1 LGFTEQGFKKLKLV
15 LNPNSRDG
23 GGINYLDTTCRHFG
37 QLIYNK
43 TFIPSQATER
53 IGVVVAF
60 TAVFE
65 DEVLSCTNNPSPTFN
80 QIPTNK
86 VVRMKSND
94 VEAIYRAFVDELKKR
109 AQQPRRFDDLNSL
122 KAWFDSNAV
131 EVFEDNVRR
140 GIWVRMSDY
149 EVAVAKRNL
158 PKQS

>member
-1 LGFTEQGFKKLKLV
+1 
-15 LNPNSRDG
+15 
-23 GGINYLDTTCRHFG
+23 
-37 QLIYNK
+37 
-43 TFIPSQATER
+43 
-53 IGVVVAF
+53 VVAF